1 VSAQSPAGAP
11 GRVDVVGR
19 SPAQLAPLDPL
30 AERVVHRRRRYAWA
44 RRMKLAWAGVVILT
58 IVALLA
64 VAAPLIAPYEPAA
77 VSLGD
82 RLKPPG
88 TPGHLLGTDPLGQ
101 DVLTRVIYG
110 ARISLFVGFVVVA
123 ISGALGITLGLV
135 AGFYGSL
142 VDDVIMRIAEIQL
155 AFPNIILY
163 VAVMA
168 VLGPGLDKVI
178 VVMGVVGWVTY
189 SRIERGMVLST
200 KEREY
205 VQAARALGAPNH
217 RLIVRHILPNT
228 LGPITVVASFALATT
243 IITEASL
250 SFLGLGVQAPTAT
263 WGNLLQ
269 EAQTL
274 DTMLHMPWRWI
285 APGAAIAI
293 TVLSINFIGDG
304 LRDALDPRM
313 QIK

>member
-1 VSAQSPAGAP
+1 VSAQSPARIPVA
-11 GRVDVVGR
+11 VGR
-19 SPAQLAPLDPL
+19 APIQHTALDPI
-30 AERVVHRRRRYAWA
+30 AERTAHRRKPHAWA
-44 RRMKLAWAGVVILT
+44 RRMKLAWAGVVILA
-58 IVALLA
+58 IVTLFA

-110 ARISLFVGFVVVA
+110 ARISLFVGVVVVV
-123 ISGALGITLGLV
+123 ISGALGITLGLIS
-135 AGFYGSL
+135 GFYGSL
-142 VDDVIMRIAEIQL
+142 IDDIIMRIAEIQL

-178 VVMGVVGWVTY
+178 AVMGVVGWVTY

-200 KEREY
+200 KEHDY
-205 VQAARALGAPNH
+205 VQAARALGASNV
-217 RLIVRHILPNT
+217 RLLLRHILPNT
-228 LGPITVVASFALATT
+228 LGPITVVASFALAST

-250 SFLGLGVQAPTAT
+250 SFLGLGVPPSVPS
-263 WGNLLQ
+263 WGNMLASGRNYLQ
-269 EAQTL
+269 SGWWVATF
-274 DTMLHMPWRWI
+274 
-285 APGAAIAI
+285 PGIAI
-293 TVLSINFIGDG
+293 TLTVIAINLIGDW
-304 LRDALDPRM
+304 LRDELDPMLRS
-313 QIK
+313 QD